1 MPTLLVLGATS
12 DMAVALAR
20 KFAANG
26 YDIQLAARNAARLR
40 PLQSD
45 LTIRYRIACSIH
57 DFDAAKPASHTTF
70 LSSLPARPDTTIC
83 VFGYLGDQEL
93 AESDWSE
100 CEKILMANYV
110 GAVSILNLIAN
121 EYAAQ
126 GKGLIAGISSV
137 AGERGRQSNYFYG
150 SAKAGFTAY
159 LSGLRNRLFHK
170 GVHVLTVQ
178 PGFVDTKMT
187 ENMPLPGPA
196 ILVASPEL
204 VANVVYKAI
213 EKKKNVIYV
222 KWFWRWIMLLIK
234 SIPEFM
240 FKKLKL

>member
-1 MPTLLVLGATS
+1 
-12 DMAVALAR
+12 MAVAIAR
-20 KFAANG
+20 KFAAAG
-26 YDIQLAARNAARLR
+26 YDIQLAGRNAARLR

-45 LTIRYRIACSIH
+45 LAIRYSVSSTLH
-57 DFDAAKPASHTTF
+57 EFDATQPATHAAF
-70 LSSLPARPDTTIC
+70 LSSLPTLPDMTIC
-83 VFGYLGDQEL
+83 VFGYLGDQQL
-93 AESDWSE
+93 AESDWTE
-100 CEKILMANYV
+100 CERILQTNYI
-110 GAVSILNLIAN
+110 GAISILNLIAN
-121 EYAAQ
+121 EYASK
-126 GKGLIAGISSV
+126 GSGLIAGVSSV

-178 PGFVDTKMT
+178 PGFVYTKMT

-196 ILVASPEL
+196 ILVATPEL
-204 VANVVYKAI
+204 VADVVYNAI
-213 EKKKNVIYV
+213 RKKKNVIYV

-234 SIPEFM
+234 SIPESL

>member
-1 MPTLLVLGATS
+1 
-12 DMAVALAR
+12 MAVAIAR
-20 KFAANG
+20 KFAAAG
-26 YDIQLAARNAARLR
+26 YDIQLAARNADRLR

-45 LTIRYRIACSIH
+45 LAIRHSVSSTLH
-57 DFDAAKPASHTTF
+57 EFDATQPATHAAF
-70 LSSLPARPDTTIC
+70 LSSLPTLPDTTIC
-83 VFGYLGDQEL
+83 VFGYLGDQQL
-93 AESDWSE
+93 AESDWTE
-100 CEKILMANYV
+100 CERILQTNYI

-121 EYAAQ
+121 EYASK
-126 GKGLIAGISSV
+126 GSGLIAGISSV

-178 PGFVDTKMT
+178 PGFVYTKMT

-196 ILVASPEL
+196 ILVATPEL
-204 VANVVYKAI
+204 VAVAVYNAVR
-213 EKKKNVIYV
+213 KKKNVIYV

-234 SIPEFM
+234 SIPESL

>member
-1 MPTLLVLGATS
+1 MPTLLLLGATS
-12 DMAVALAR
+12 DIAVAIAR

-26 YDIQLAARNAARLR
+26 YDIQLAARNSGRLR

-45 LTIRYRIACSIH
+45 LTIRYSVTCTIH
-57 DFDAAKPASHTTF
+57 EFDAAQPATHATF
-70 LSSLPARPDTTIC
+70 LSSLPARPDMTIC
-83 VFGYLGDQEL
+83 VFGYLGDQQL
-93 AESDWSE
+93 AESDWTE
-100 CEKILMANYV
+100 CERILQTNYI

-121 EYAAQ
+121 DYAAK
-126 GKGLIAGISSV
+126 GNGLIAGISSV

-178 PGFVDTKMT
+178 PGFVYTKMT
-187 ENMPLPGPA
+187 ENMPLPGLLTATPG
-196 ILVASPEL
+196 IVA
-204 VANVVYKAI
+204 AVVYKATV
-213 EKKKNVIYV
+213 KKKNVVYV
-222 KWFWRWIMLLIK
+222 KWFWRWIMLIIK
-234 SIPEFM
+234 SVPESL